1 MKSAKLGF
9 VFVALLAVSLTLMS
23 CGGGAPCPAG
33 GSGST
38 GGSGS
43 GGSGGVPSNSPCAL
57 PSGGGSGG
65 SGGTGTTVAAGSSFA
80 LLYAV
85 SGSSIEAAG
94 LTNQGVF
101 GNLNPFTSP
110 TLAGS
115 GTDNMLIV
123 SKKFVYIPQSSTT
136 NIEGFTINRSSGAL
150 ALIPGTPVTL
160 SFPADTIASD
170 PQGRF
175 LFIGNE
181 SGGDIASFKIDPVT
195 GALTPAPNSPINV
208 VGISSADVFTVDG
221 AGKYLYVGEQ
231 STSSSALVHG
241 FSIDQT
247 TGALTA
253 VPGSPFAL
261 GVATLHTDPSGRYL
275 LGVRGY
281 VDLGGTSNDN
291 NIYVFSIDS
300 TTGFP
305 SPVSGSPFAMA
316 ASANEFVIHPT
327 GKFVFTMDV
336 DASGSPTAME
346 GFQMDPTTGI
356 LTALTGSPFTALPG
370 AAQCFFEQS
379 GVAMFCADTYFGG
392 NFEVFNVDPNSGA
405 VTHSVANLGVGNN
418 IPFAVTD

>member
-1 MKSAKLGF
+1 MKSAKIGLLF
-9 VFVALLAVSLTLMS
+9 ALLTLSLSLVG
-23 CGGGAPCPAG
+23 CGGSSSCPTG

-38 GGSGS
+38 GGTGS
-43 GGSGGVPSNSPCAL
+43 GGSGGVPGNSPCAL

-80 LLYAV
+80 LVYAV

-94 LTNQGVF
+94 LTSKGVF

-123 SKKFVYIPQSSTT
+123 SKKFVYIPQSSSS

-150 ALIPGTPVTL
+150 ALIPGTPVAVTF
-160 SFPADTIASD
+160 SADTIASD

-195 GALTPAPNSPINV
+195 GALTPAPSSPISNT
-208 VGISSADVFTVDG
+208 GISSGDVFTVDG
-221 AGKYLYVGEQ
+221 AGKFLYVGEQ
-231 STSSSALVHG
+231 STSSGALVHG

-253 VPGSPFAL
+253 IPGSPFAL
-261 GVATLHTDPSGRYL
+261 GVATLHADPSGKYL

-281 VDLGGTSNDN
+281 VDLGGTSGDN
-291 NIYVFSIDS
+291 NVYVFNIDP

-305 SPVSGSPFAMA
+305 SPVSGSPFPMSA
-316 ASANEFVIHPT
+316 AANEFAIHPT
-327 GKFVFTMDV
+327 GKFVYTMDV
-336 DASGSPTAME
+336 DASGSPGAME
-346 GFQMDPTTGI
+346 GFQMDQSTGI
-356 LTALTGSPFTALPG
+356 LTPLTGSPFTTLPG
-370 AAQCFFEQS
+370 AAQCLFEQT
-379 GVAMFCADTYFGG
+379 GIVMFCADTYFGS

-405 VTHSVANLGVGNN
+405 MTHTVTSLGVGNN

>member
-1 MKSAKLGF
+1 MKSAKIGFLLGL
-9 VFVALLAVSLTLMS
+9 VIICLTFFG
-23 CGGGAPCPAG
+23 CGGASSCPTG

-38 GGSGS
+38 GGSSS
-43 GGSGGVPSNSPCAL
+43 GGSGGVPGNSPCAL

-80 LLYAV
+80 LVYAV

-94 LTNQGVF
+94 LTSKGVF
-101 GNLNPFTSP
+101 GSLNPFTSP

-160 SFPADTIASD
+160 TFPADTIASD

-181 SGGDIASFKIDPVT
+181 SGGDIASFKIDPLT
-195 GALTPAPNSPINV
+195 GALTPAPTSPISNT
-208 VGISSADVFTVDG
+208 GISSGDVFTVDG
-221 AGKYLYVGEQ
+221 SGKFLYVGEQ
-231 STSSSALVHG
+231 NDSSGALVHG
-241 FSIDQT
+241 FIIDQT
-247 TGALTA
+247 TGDLTA
-253 VPGSPFAL
+253 IPGSPFAL
-261 GVATLHTDPSGRYL
+261 GVATLHADPSGKYL

-281 VDLGGTSNDN
+281 VDLGGTSSDN
-291 NIYVFSIDS
+291 NIYVFNIDP

-305 SPVSGSPFAMA
+305 SPVSGSPFPTSA
-316 ASANEFVIHPT
+316 AANEFAIHPT
-327 GKFVFTMDV
+327 GKFVYTMDV
-336 DASGSPTAME
+336 DSGGSPTAME
-346 GFQMDPTTGI
+346 GFQMDQSTGI
-356 LTALTGSPFTALPG
+356 LSPLAGSPFTALPG
-370 AAQCFFEQS
+370 AAQCLFEQS
-379 GVAMFCADTYFGG
+379 GIAMFCADRYFGI
-392 NFEVFNVDPNSGA
+392 NFEVFSVDPSSGTISHT
-405 VTHSVANLGVGNN
+405 VTDLGVGNN